1 VGAAKEPGDAAHEG
15 RIASVGRVPITAAW
29 KAPPPGRGRRSV
41 PDRGGRPLAFFPLSS
56 APFAD
61 TKLVL
66 LTLGT
71 LLLWVWGVPVDRRL
85 APPAGV
91 WIAVVVAAAL
101 TGVDPRMS
109 IIGAA
114 NHGTGLIMLAA
125 CGSLV
130 VLGPNIPPDAASRMR
145 GWLVGAGLVV
155 AAVAVGFRL
164 APDAFDRVV
173 SDLSFLGSTAG
184 NPVFAAAFLT
194 ARASR
199 PPSDRR
205 ARRDAGWYRSSRSW
219 PWGSPRTASA
229 RSCCRSWPSPRACGP
244 YGRIGR
250 GSGRASAFGRA
261 GVGAALAAMLL
272 VSCLALGASGLEQW
286 GRTH

>member
-1 VGAAKEPGDAAHEG
+1 M
-15 RIASVGRVPITAAW
+15 
-29 KAPPPGRGRRSV
+29 
-41 PDRGGRPLAFFPLSS
+41 
-56 APFAD
+56 
-61 TKLVL
+61 L

-155 AAVAVGFRL
+155 AAVAVGFRV

-194 ARASR
+194 ACIPAALGSKGAT
-199 PPSDRR
+199 RR
-205 ARRDAGWYRSSRSW
+205 WLAPVLAVLALGFAANGE
-219 PWGSPRTASA
+219 PA

-250 GSGRASAFGRA
+250 GSGRASAFGRV